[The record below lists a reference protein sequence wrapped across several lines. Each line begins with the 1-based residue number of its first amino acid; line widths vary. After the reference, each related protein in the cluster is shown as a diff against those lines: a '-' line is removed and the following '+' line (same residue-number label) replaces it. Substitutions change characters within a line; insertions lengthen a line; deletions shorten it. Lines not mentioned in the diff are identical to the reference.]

1 MSSNIRLERIC
12 QYCGKD
18 FIAKTTVT
26 QYCGDVCAKRAYKAK
41 QKQVKVEA
49 SKEEMKAI
57 REKSVAELNAKEY
70 LSITETCQ
78 LLGLSRWTVWRAIKS
93 NELPAVKVGRRAI
106 IKRSHLDKLFE
117 QPHPIISPSETSTE
131 KLDLKD
137 FYSLQAL
144 QNLKGLSQK
153 ALYELIKRNHIPKL
167 KQGKFVYV
175 PKAAIDQLLGMEG
188 IQGSKTDTND

>member
-12 QYCGKD
+12 QFCGKD

-26 QYCGDVCAKRAYKAK
+26 QYCGDPCAKRAYKAR
-41 QKQVKVEA
+41 QKQIKVEA
-49 SKEEMKAI
+49 SNEETKAI
-57 REKSVAELNAKEY
+57 REKPVAELNAKEY

-78 LLGLSRWTVWRAIKS
+78 LLGLSRWTVWRAIRS

-117 QPHPIISPSETSTE
+117 QPIPIITPTTQTPE
-131 KLDLKD
+131 KLDIKDCYPLQLVLK
-137 FYSLQAL
+137 
-144 QNLKGLSQK
+144 LKGLSQS
-153 ALYELIKRNHIPKL
+153 ALLDLIKRNHIPKL

-175 PKAAIDQLLGMEG
+175 PKAAIDQLLGPVED
-188 IQGSKTDTND
+188 QGSKNDTDD